1 MAVCQLCDKPFTD
14 ADPKVRLCSNPKLH
28 EGKLKIAE
36 LLRKLAVC
44 PIAENKDVIA
54 KIKSLEYEYEV
65 PEIERY
71 DFTLEA
77 AKIKFELSEADT
89 Q

>member
-1 MAVCQLCDKPFTD
+1 MDCKLCDKPFTTD
-14 ADPKVRLCSNPKLH
+14 DPKVKVCSNPKLH

-36 LLRKLAVC
+36 LLRKLAVY
-44 PIAENKDVIA
+44 PISENRSVINQ
-54 KIKSLEYEYEV
+54 IKALESEYQV